1 MEKTMRIISKIL
13 LPVVCGLTVV
23 LTVGCSSLKTPATA
37 DVAVTNAAVES
48 AVGAG
53 GSQFAPIEMNAARNK
68 LALASQALARKDYK
82 LAMSLADQSRA
93 DAKLAQ
99 GKANSAK
106 ARAAADALEDDI
118 QILREEINRNSQ

>member
-1 MEKTMRIISKIL
+1 MRTLSKIL
-13 LPVVCGLTVV
+13 LPVLCGLTVV
-23 LTVGCSSLKTPATA
+23 VAAGCSSLKTPATA
-37 DVAVTNAAVES
+37 DVAVTNAAVEN

-53 GSQFAPIEMNAARNK
+53 GSQFAPVEMNAARTK

-82 LAMSLADQSRA
+82 LAISLADQSRA

-99 GKANSAK
+99 AKANSAK

-118 QILREEINRNSQ
+118 QILREEINRNNQ

>member
-1 MEKTMRIISKIL
+1 MRTLSKIL
-13 LPVVCGLTVV
+13 LPVVCGLSVV

-53 GSQFAPIEMNAARNK
+53 GSQFAPIEMNAARSK
-68 LALASQALARKDYK
+68 LALAREALARKDYK
-82 LAMSLADQSRA
+82 LAISLADQSRA

-118 QILREEINRNSQ
+118 QVLREEINRNNP